1 MSLQHVG
8 HADIQQFAVDRVNLP
23 ADKANVYRAQVRRL
37 REKLTAYLAEH
48 DNFAMKKMQLSGS
61 LAKGTALRSLN
72 DIDVALYVA
81 GDDAPQQITELL
93 HYIAERLRTA
103 FPNIKPDQVK
113 PQTYSVTISFTGT
126 GLDVDVVPI
135 LYYGDPQWRG
145 DLISQDDGSRLMTS
159 IPMHLE
165 FAKKRKDAQ
174 PTDFAQIVRL
184 VKYWAAIR
192 KMDVPG
198 FRFKSFMIEMIL
210 AHLCDSGTS
219 MKDYP
224 EAMAAFFNYVA
235 TTALRDQIVFSD
247 YYRPADVDIP
257 ADRIQIVDPVNPKNN
272 VGRLYTAH
280 EAGLIEHAAYE
291 AGDAIDYA
299 LHATSKGETVM
310 AWQRVFGSTFS
321 VS

>member
-1 MSLQHVG
+1 MSLKHVG
-8 HADIQQFAVDRVNLP
+8 HADIQRFAADRVNLP
-23 ADKANVYRAQVRRL
+23 ADKASVYRAQARRL
-37 REKLTAYLAEH
+37 REKLTTYLAEH
-48 DNFAMKKMQLSGS
+48 DNFALKKMLLSGS

-81 GDDAPQQITELL
+81 GEDAPHQVSELL
-93 HYIAERLRTA
+93 NYIAERLRTS
-103 FPNIKPDQVK
+103 FPNISPDQVK

-126 GLDVDVVPI
+126 GLDIDVVPI

-165 FAKKRKDAQ
+165 FAKKRRDAQ
-174 PTDFAQIVRL
+174 PTDFAQVVRL

-192 KMDVPG
+192 KAEVSG

-210 AHLCDSGTS
+210 AHLCDNGTS
-219 MKDYP
+219 MKVYP
-224 EAMAAFFNYVA
+224 EALAAFFNYVA
-235 TTALRDQIVFSD
+235 TTGLREQIAFDDFYSV
-247 YYRPADVDIP
+247 VEIDIA
-257 ADRIQIVDPVNPKNN
+257 ADRIQIVDPVNPENN
-272 VGRLYTAH
+272 VSRLYTPQQ
-280 EAGLIEHAAYE
+280 AGLIEDAAYE

-299 LHATSKGETVM
+299 LHATTKGETLA